1 MTTSTSQNS
10 AAPTLA
16 SPRFGKLKRVLE
28 DLFQFNQAE
37 LDFGIYRIMNA
48 KREEIRRFLDVD
60 LLPQVQL
67 ELGKLAG
74 GNRAEIELKLKQ
86 ETENTLRYG
95 GDPEKSQPV
104 QELRRQLAAADDVG
118 ALEADIYNDLA
129 GFFKRYYQNGDF
141 LSLRR
146 YKKDVYAIP
155 YEGEEVKLHWA
166 NADQY
171 YVKSS
176 EAFRDYTFHL
186 PTTDGEGGCR
196 VHFRIT
202 DADTEANNNKAENGK
217 ERRFI
222 LADPPLEET
231 NGELSVRFTYRVS
244 GEKQAKLNAEA
255 ADTILAQAG
264 FDGWLSALKEPRPTE
279 KNPKRTL
286 LDKQLGDYT
295 SKNSFDYFIHKD
307 LRGFLRRELDFFI
320 KNEVLQ
326 LDDLEAEGE
335 ARALQQLARV
345 KAMRGVAHK
354 IIEML
359 SQLENFQKK
368 LWLKK
373 KFVVSTDYCVTL
385 DKIIENA
392 PGLLGEVAGN
402 EAQRSKWVRLFAL
415 DELKGYSEPLTTAF
429 LEANP
434 FLVLD
439 TQFFDSA
446 FKDKLLANFD
456 DLDAQTD
463 GLLIKSENFQALN
476 LLQARYREQINSIFV
491 DPPYNAVASEIAYKN
506 EFKHSSWL
514 SLITDRVAASKPLM
528 NEQGIFCITIDD
540 YEYHRLQFCLTQL
553 FGEDN
558 YLATALIR
566 SNPSGRSTVKGFAIN
581 HEYSLFYAAT
591 EHLSE
596 IGRLQH
602 SEQQKERYGEI
613 EVVDGVEKRFEWEN
627 FRKSSAESNRSDRP
641 KQHYPIYYDVNSG
654 KLRIPEMTWHEAQN
668 CWEIL
673 EESDEGES
681 IIYPLNSSRSE
692 KVWQWGYERA
702 RTSFDKL
709 KVVEVKGA
717 LEVYKKKYWNE
728 GGVLPRTWWDKPSYS
743 ARDSGTAFITNLFRD
758 KQAFDFPKSVNL
770 VMDSL
775 RVARATPATTT
786 LDYFAG
792 SGTTGHAVINLNR
805 EDGGSRK
812 YILVEMGEYF
822 DSVLKPRI
830 QKVVYSKDWKDGKP
844 VSREGSSQLVK
855 VLRLES
861 YEDALNNIEVRQPTT
876 GQSALDFSSDA
887 MKGFRE
893 DYLLHYMLDVET
905 RGSASLLNFE
915 SFQNPFAY
923 ELKIATSSAGET
935 RPTKVDLVETF
946 NYLLGLRVKTV
957 ETLQGFRV
965 VTGANPAGEQVLI
978 IWRNL
983 QEKDN
988 AALDA
993 FFDKQKYNPRDMEFD
1008 LIYVNGDNN
1017 LQNLRREDESWK
1029 VRLIEEEFQRLMF
1042 DVRDV

>member
-1 MTTSTSQNS
+1 MTTSTSQNTT
-10 AAPTLA
+10 APASA

-28 DLFQFNQAE
+28 ELFQFDQAE

-48 KREEIRRFLDVD
+48 KREEIRHFLDVD

-74 GNRAEIELKLKQ
+74 GNRAELEQELAGTLK
-86 ETENTLRYG
+86 NAVSLG
-95 GDPEKSQPV
+95 VPDPEALPKI
-104 QELRRQLAAADDVG
+104 QELRAKLAMTADLSAV
-118 ALEADIYNDLA
+118 EADIYNDLA

-146 YKKDVYAIP
+146 YKRDVYAIP

-186 PTTDGEGGCR
+186 PATDGAEGRR

-202 DADTEANNNKAENGK
+202 EADTEANNNKAENGK

-222 LADPPLEET
+222 VADPPLEET

-244 GEKQAKLNAEA
+244 GEKQAKLNADA
-255 ADTILAQAG
+255 ANTILAQAG
-264 FDGWLSALKEPRPTE
+264 FDSWLTALKEPRPTE
-279 KNPKRTL
+279 KNLKRTL

-326 LDDLEAEGE
+326 LDDLEAENE

-359 SQLENFQKK
+359 AQLENFQKK
-368 LWLKK
+368 IWLKK

-392 PGLLGEVAGN
+392 PELLETVAAN
-402 EAQRSKWVRLFAL
+402 EAQRGEWVRLFAI
-415 DELKGYSEPLTTAF
+415 DETKGDALGTIPGYSGQLTKDF

-439 TQFFDSA
+439 TQFFDAA
-446 FKDKLLANFD
+446 FKDKLLSSFD

-476 LLQARYREQINSIFV
+476 LLQARYKEQVKYIFI
-491 DPPYNAVASEIAYKN
+491 DPPYNTGLDGFPYKDN
-506 EFKHSSWL
+506 YQHSSWL
-514 SLITDRVAASKPLM
+514 SMMEGRMAQARHFLTQDGLFFA
-528 NEQGIFCITIDD
+528 TIDFV
-540 YEYHRLQFCLTQL
+540 EVSRLRLLCDTI
-553 FGEDN
+553 FGSSGF
-558 YLATALIR
+558 LADIAWEKRYTR
-566 SNPSGRSTVKGFAIN
+566 SNNAKRFYSLKDTILCYRASEALDTVK
-581 HEYSLFYAAT
+581 
-591 EHLSE
+591 
-596 IGRLQH
+596 
-602 SEQQKERYGEI
+602 
-613 EVVDGVEKRFEWEN
+613 
-627 FRKSSAESNRSDRP
+627 
-641 KQHYPIYYDVNSG
+641 
-654 KLRIPEMTWHEAQN
+654 
-668 CWEIL
+668 
-673 EESDEGES
+673 EG
-681 IIYPLNSSRSE
+681 RSE
-692 KVWQWGYERA
+692 KSKTNYTNPDEDKRGVWISSSYINPATKAQRQNLVYPITNPFTGVEVEHPTHAWKYDIGTHKKHVEENRLYWGLDGSYEYPRLKSFLSEAKDGMVPTDVWGYKETGTTDDGGKTLKALFGSEVFDNPKPISLVRRA
-702 RTSFDKL
+702 LQLDNK
-709 KVVEVKGA
+709 E
-717 LEVYKKKYWNE
+717 
-728 GGVLPRTWWDKPSYS
+728 DS
-743 ARDSGTAFITNLFRD
+743 AA
-758 KQAFDFPKSVNL
+758 
-770 VMDSL
+770 
-775 RVARATPATTT
+775 T
-786 LDYFAG
+786 LDFFAG

-844 VSREGSSQLVK
+844 VSREGSTQLVK

-876 GQSALDFSSDA
+876 GQSALDFSGDA

-905 RGSASLLNFE
+905 RDSASLLNFE

-946 NYLLGLRVKTV
+946 N
-957 ETLQGFRV
+957 
-965 VTGANPAGEQVLI
+965 
-978 IWRNL
+978 
-983 QEKDN
+983 
-988 AALDA
+988 
-993 FFDKQKYNPRDMEFD
+993 
-1008 LIYVNGDNN
+1008 
-1017 LQNLRREDESWK
+1017 
-1029 VRLIEEEFQRLMF
+1029 
-1042 DVRDV
+1042 